1 MLNQNQEIDEK
12 RGMRERGIVRTGS
25 AAAAATGSAA
35 DATGFAVDAAA
46 TAATT
51 TLTPLSLSGTTDLV
65 CIGAAEE
72 EPQAGSA
79 AGSARRSHAR
89 DDLGAV
95 GVCLG
100 VTQGRFGLLPKLSL
114 TNILVV

>member
-12 RGMRERGIVRTGS
+12 RGMRERGIVRTGA

-65 CIGAAEE
+65 RIGAAEE
-72 EPQAGSA
+72 EEPQEGSA
-79 AGSARRSHAR
+79 AGDSAAAAAM
-89 DDLGAV
+89 L
-95 GVCLG
+95 
-100 VTQGRFGLLPKLSL
+100 VTIWELQVS
-114 TNILVV
+114 VWE